1 LGQVVS
7 QSELISRRGQW
18 KGAGKG
24 VVCASGG
31 FDLLHPGHIR
41 LLEHAK
47 SLGDILVVAIESD
60 AAIRAR
66 SASRN
71 GSPGN
76 NLARPIT
83 PATERAEILAAL
95 AAVDYVVEFEG
106 ISSREFFA
114 RLLPDVVAIGGGTGL
129 DPAAN
134 REAAD
139 LEALGCKI
147 ARIPLEPGLSTTRL
161 IERILEPRA

>member
-1 LGQVVS
+1 
-7 QSELISRRGQW
+7 
-18 KGAGKG
+18 
-24 VVCASGG
+24 VVCASGC

-66 SASRN
+66 SSSRN
-71 GSPGN
+71 GSSGN
-76 NLARPIT
+76 SPARPIT

-95 AAVDYVVEFEG
+95 TAVDYVVEFEG
-106 ISSREFFA
+106 ATSRDFLESL
-114 RLLPDVVAIGGGTGL
+114 RPDVIAMGGSGSS
-129 DPAAN
+129 DPAAR
-134 REAAD
+134 REAGE

-147 ARIPLEPGLSTTRL
+147 ARIPLEPGFSTTRL

>member
-1 LGQVVS
+1 M
-7 QSELISRRGQW
+7 
-18 KGAGKG
+18 
-24 VVCASGG
+24 VCSSGC

-47 SLGDILVVAIESD
+47 SLGDVLVVAIESD

-66 SASRN
+66 SACGN

-76 NLARPIT
+76 SSTRPIT
-83 PATERAEILAAL
+83 PSPERAEILAAL

-106 ISSREFFA
+106 ASPREFFT
-114 RLLPDVVAIGGGTGL
+114 RMQPDVIAIGGSAGSG
-129 DPAAN
+129 PAAH
-134 REAAD
+134 RQAVEF
-139 LEALGCKI
+139 EGLGCKI
-147 ARIPLEPGLSTTRL
+147 ARIPLEPGFSTTRL